1 MPNTAQQRMGMFA
14 QEEPSCVCFNVRKA
28 ARAVTQLY
36 DERMRPFGL
45 RVTQLAILGKTL
57 LLEPVTVTQLAEVAV
72 TDRTTLT
79 RNLRLLEQQGLI
91 RIDGGEDRREREVRL
106 TDRGRDILAHVYPI
120 WNEVQAQVATR
131 FGSERLARLLSDL
144 SALVEVTRRRSF
156 FLDT

>member
-1 MPNTAQQRMGMFA
+1 MSKTMPDTAQQRMGMFA

-36 DERMRPFGL
+36 DERMRPCGL
-45 RVTQLAILGKTL
+45 RVTQLAILGKTR
-57 LLEPVTVTQLAEVAV
+57 LLEPVTITHLADVAV

-91 RIDGGEDRREREVRL
+91 QADRGHDRREREVRL

-120 WNEVQAQVATR
+120 WQEVQAQVATR
-131 FGSERLARLLSDL
+131 FGSERVARLLSEL
-144 SALVEVTRRRSF
+144 SALVEVARRR
-156 FLDT
+156 

>member
-1 MPNTAQQRMGMFA
+1 MPDIAPQRMGLFT

-36 DERMRPFGL
+36 DERLRPFGL

-57 LLEPVTVTQLAEVAV
+57 LLEPVTVTHLAEVAV

-91 RIDGGEDRREREVRL
+91 RIDRGEDRREREVRL

-120 WNEVQAQVATR
+120 WKAVQAQVATR
-131 FGSERLARLLSDL
+131 FGSDRLARLLAHL
-144 SALVEVTRRRSF
+144 SALVEVTRRC
-156 FLDT
+156 